1 MPLATLGGVLLTMVL
16 VGLLTWR
23 LRLRAARHAQ
33 SRVTSRSSRR
43 SVWARRAHA
52 IVRRLKVKIKVF
64 WSFYQIATKVGETYL
79 VTYPLSVEQS
89 LEIFSFVSLV
99 TPRNQPVAKR
109 AP

>member
-23 LRLRAARHAQ
+23 LRLRAARRAP
-33 SRVTSRSSRR
+33 SSVTSRSSRR
-43 SVWARRAHA
+43 SVWARRAHS
-52 IVRRLKVKIKVF
+52 IVRRLKIKIKVF

-99 TPRNQPVAKR
+99 TPPNQPVAKR